1 MSNFD
6 IINLMVVFIDESGTH
21 NEDGYSSTAVVYVEV
36 QNIDV
41 FNKKVREI
49 EVGLKLNTFHWSE
62 ERWDVRNKFL
72 ERILKL
78 DFKVKVAIFKN
89 PINSNKMMETVFQ
102 HLITENEIK
111 IIFIDGKKP
120 KWYEFGLKKALRD
133 KGVSVRKL
141 KTVNDRSEPGV
152 QVADCLAGLI
162 RRYYNNPDEEN
173 SRKWFTKL
181 KKDKILIMQ
190 LLFGD

>member
-1 MSNFD
+1 
-6 IINLMVVFIDESGTH
+6 MVVFIDESGTH
-21 NEDGYSSTAVVYVEV
+21 KQDGYSSTAVVYVE
-36 QNIDV
+36 IGDIEV

-49 EVGLKLNTFHWSE
+49 ETSLKLDTFHWSE

-72 ERILKL
+72 ERVLKL

-89 PINSNKMMETVFQ
+89 PVRSDKMMETVFQ
-102 HLITENEIK
+102 HLITESEIK

-120 KWYEFGLKKALRD
+120 KWYELGLKKALRD

-152 QVADCLAGLI
+152 QVADCLAGLM
-162 RRYYNNPDEEN
+162 RRYYNNPEEEN
-173 SRKWFTKL
+173 PRKWFTKL
-181 KKDKILIMQ
+181 KRDKILTMQ